1 MRKWNH
7 KLLLACMPA
16 LLCGCISEQL
26 PEVTGTAEPVP
37 VLFSLSLPASPATR
51 ATDEVTQVDSVFRGI
66 ENITLIPFAT
76 HGAIAAGDERLAHCD
91 GLENIT
97 SLYPNNNSKL
107 YERKWMPRYTSSFLF
122 YGTANAI
129 SGKKE
134 EDGSLIASGLDGKT
148 PAEISFSPDPILQQ
162 PVSGETEAALL
173 AYLNGIA
180 YVEYTYWWWQ
190 TITSTWVEFIQD
202 GPATSPLIDIF
213 YTFTNQEKLMAG
225 SSESLRSHVEWLYT
239 ELQSLNLNWLS
250 QRERNLRTA
259 ILNAIL
265 SQGVILDAN
274 SRIVFPTNMS
284 GYPGDGLPAGSAAVR
299 WDGSQFV
306 AGEATGAL
314 LAQTDRYCYPIR
326 LWYYT
331 NSRIN
336 TTENESKTYSFLNN
350 NVYSDGST
358 YSTWQMIL
366 SQYEKAPGS
375 IRPETVGA
383 ALINPVQYGPGL
395 LEITLNRLPTANL
408 PDRNNQTVKVN
419 HTLFPVTGLIIGG
432 QRVQNFGFTPTGQE
446 DYYIYD
452 TKFSATAYLSNTV
465 PAVPLRTLVLESIE
479 DAVIHFAVELQN
491 NTDQEFEGATG
502 RILPGSRF
510 YLLGKLDLNDL
521 TDAERMREGVLV
533 RRVFEQDRKTSVT
546 LDVTTLANAYNAVPD
561 LREPQLQ
568 IGVTAYIDWVMS
580 TPAIVPLY

>member
-1 MRKWNH
+1 
-7 KLLLACMPA
+7 
-16 LLCGCISEQL
+16 
-26 PEVTGTAEPVP
+26 
-37 VLFSLSLPASPATR
+37 
-51 ATDEVTQVDSVFRGI
+51 
-66 ENITLIPFAT
+66 
-76 HGAIAAGDERLAHCD
+76 
-91 GLENIT
+91 
-97 SLYPNNNSKL
+97 
-107 YERKWMPRYTSSFLF
+107 
-122 YGTANAI
+122 
-129 SGKKE
+129 
-134 EDGSLIASGLDGKT
+134 
-148 PAEISFSPDPILQQ
+148 
-162 PVSGETEAALL
+162 
-173 AYLNGIA
+173 
-180 YVEYTYWWWQ
+180 
-190 TITSTWVEFIQD
+190 
-202 GPATSPLIDIF
+202 
-213 YTFTNQEKLMAG
+213 
-225 SSESLRSHVEWLYT
+225 
-239 ELQSLNLNWLS
+239 
-250 QRERNLRTA
+250 
-259 ILNAIL
+259 
-265 SQGVILDAN
+265 
-274 SRIVFPTNMS
+274 
-284 GYPGDGLPAGSAAVR
+284 VR

-419 HTLFPVTGLIIGG
+419 HTQFPVTGLIIGG